1 MMNRNAQPETGQM
14 SRLQKTSWHHIW
26 SISWPIFLANIT
38 VPLVGAVDTAMM
50 GRFPDPA
57 YIGGVAL
64 GTLVFNFLYFG
75 LGFLRMCTT
84 GLVAQAHG
92 RNDEAEIE
100 NLLIRG
106 LIIALTLGSLA
117 ILASPIIHLVT
128 SQLLAASSSVERQM
142 QIYVEIR
149 LFAAPA
155 ALGNMVLLGCLFGR
169 QQMRLCMV
177 QIMVVNI
184 CNLLLNILF
193 VVGFE
198 MKIDGIALASVAAQ
212 WAGFIFTL
220 GLIGWQ
226 WRGMLRG
233 VMARL
238 FTRTP
243 SWFDLPA
250 FGQFFS
256 LGLDLILRTMML
268 LACEAIFLNNAAV
281 LGDMELAAAQL
292 VIVMFGIIA
301 FGLDGYAHA
310 AEALVGDAIGRKDPV
325 MLNLAIKRT
334 NALAFASSLLMGLF
348 ILAGE
353 MPIIGALTN
362 QQSLIELTA
371 QQWHWVAL
379 MPCASF
385 LAFQMDGIF
394 VGATRGR
401 EMRNAMLVSTAV
413 FVALV
418 WVAAPYGLA
427 GLLAAFTLWLGMR
440 GLTLWLLLPR
450 VIRLAI

>member
-1 MMNRNAQPETGQM
+1 MEKNAQPDPDRI
-14 SRLQKTSWHHIW
+14 SRLQKTSWRHIW

-64 GTLVFNFLYFG
+64 GTLVFSFLYFG

-92 RNDEAEIE
+92 RNDEVEIE

-106 LIIALTLGSLA
+106 LIIALTLGSVA
-117 ILASPIIHLVT
+117 ILAAPIIHLVT
-128 SQLLAASSSVERQM
+128 SQLLAASSSVEVQM
-142 QIYVEIR
+142 RTYVEIR

-177 QIMVVNI
+177 QIVVINT
-184 CNLLLNILF
+184 CNLLLNFLF
-193 VVGFE
+193 VTGFG

-212 WAGFIFTL
+212 WLGFVFTL
-220 GLIGWQ
+220 SLIGWQ
-226 WRGMLRG
+226 WRDMLRG

-238 FTRTP
+238 FTRNP

-256 LGLDLILRTMML
+256 LGVDLILRTLML

-310 AEALVGDAIGRKDPV
+310 AEALVGDAIGRKDPA
-325 MLNLAIKRT
+325 MLTLAIRRT
-334 NALAFASSLLMGLF
+334 NALACASSLLMGLI

-362 QQSLIELTA
+362 QQPLIELTA
-371 QQWHWVAL
+371 QHWHWVAL
-379 MPCASF
+379 MPFAAF
-385 LAFQMDGIF
+385 LAFQMDGVF
-394 VGATRGR
+394 VGATHSRD
-401 EMRNAMLVSTAV
+401 MRNAMLVSTAV

-418 WVAAPYGLA
+418 WFAAPYGLA

>member
-1 MMNRNAQPETGQM
+1 MKRNAQPEKGQM
-14 SRLQKTSWHHIW
+14 SRLQKTSWRHIW

-92 RNDEAEIE
+92 RNDEVEIE
-100 NLLIRG
+100 DLLIRG

-128 SQLLAASSSVERQM
+128 SQLLTASSSVEHQM
-142 QIYVEIR
+142 QVYVEIR

-238 FTRTP
+238 LTRTP

-362 QQSLIELTA
+362 QQSLIKLTA

-418 WVAAPYGLA
+418 WIAAPYGLA

-450 VIRLAI
+450 VIGLAI

>member
-1 MMNRNAQPETGQM
+1 MNRNAQPETGQM
-14 SRLQKTSWHHIW
+14 SRLQKTSWRHIW

-92 RNDEAEIE
+92 RNDEVEIE
-100 NLLIRG
+100 DLLIRG

-128 SQLLAASSSVERQM
+128 SQLLTASSSVEHQM
-142 QIYVEIR
+142 QVYVEIR

-238 FTRTP
+238 LTRTP

-362 QQSLIELTA
+362 QQSLIKLTA

-413 FVALV
+413 FVAMV

-450 VIRLAI
+450 VIGLAI

>member
-1 MMNRNAQPETGQM
+1 M
-14 SRLQKTSWHHIW
+14 H
-26 SISWPIFLANIT
+26 
-38 VPLVGAVDTAMM
+38 
-50 GRFPDPA
+50 
-57 YIGGVAL
+57 
-64 GTLVFNFLYFG
+64 
-75 LGFLRMCTT
+75 
-84 GLVAQAHG
+84 
-92 RNDEAEIE
+92 
-100 NLLIRG
+100 
-106 LIIALTLGSLA
+106 
-117 ILASPIIHLVT
+117 
-128 SQLLAASSSVERQM
+128 
-142 QIYVEIR
+142 
-149 LFAAPA
+149 
-155 ALGNMVLLGCLFGR
+155 
-169 QQMRLCMV
+169 LCMV

-250 FGQFFS
+250 FGEFFS
-256 LGLDLILRTMML
+256 LGLDLIFRTMML
-268 LACEAIFLNNAAV
+268 LACEAILLNNAAV

-292 VIVMFGIIA
+292 VIVIFGIIA

-401 EMRNAMLVSTAV
+401 EMRNAMLVSTAI

-418 WVAAPYGLA
+418 WFAAPYGLA
-427 GLLAAFTLWLGMR
+427 GLLTAFTLWLGMR